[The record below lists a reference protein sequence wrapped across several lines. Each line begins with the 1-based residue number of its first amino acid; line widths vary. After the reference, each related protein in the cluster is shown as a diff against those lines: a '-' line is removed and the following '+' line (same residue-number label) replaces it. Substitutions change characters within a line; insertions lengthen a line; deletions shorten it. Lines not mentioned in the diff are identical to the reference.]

1 MNRRPLDVTIIGCM
15 YIVAGATGFAY
26 HVTEFQAPHPLQY
39 DLLWV
44 EVLRLIAIVCGVYM
58 LRGSNWARWLG
69 LVWIAYHVVL
79 SAFHFW
85 SELVIQPTLRSL
97 HIFSFSRPSD
107 AFFSSRENIG
117 AMKRSPALQPFL
129 TP

>member
-79 SAFHFW
+79 SAFHSW
-85 SELVIQPTLRSL
+85 SELVIHSLLCAAFTYFLFRARATL
-97 HIFSFSRPSD
+97 
-107 AFFSSRENIG
+107 FFRAARTS
-117 AMKRSPALQPFL
+117 AK
-129 TP
+129 